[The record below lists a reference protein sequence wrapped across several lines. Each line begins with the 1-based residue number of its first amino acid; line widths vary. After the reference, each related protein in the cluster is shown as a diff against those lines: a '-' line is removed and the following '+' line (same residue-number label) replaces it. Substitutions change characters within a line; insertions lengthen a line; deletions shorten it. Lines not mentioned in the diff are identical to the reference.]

1 METPARRFQYVT
13 HLLLAA
19 AFSLASAASALTPS
33 ERVRAIAVEIGA
45 PPPVEA
51 LVVAVP
57 SPRTQA
63 VPTPTSGR
71 FSVAPD
77 ADLTP
82 GVLCTA
88 QDKDFAEFRYG
99 EKIPYCKRNTSIP
112 DKKKV
117 SDWYGIRWEDHGLY
131 QYDHLLS
138 LCLGGSNDLRNLWPM
153 LWDEAR
159 KKARMEADLCLRLKQ
174 GVVTQKDAVAEELSW
189 FKENAPDLLPRLLS
203 AQVSKGDKLP

>member
-1 METPARRFQYVT
+1 MDTPARRYAA
-13 HLLLAA
+13 HLLLAV

-33 ERVRAIAVEIGA
+33 ERVRAVAAEIGA
-45 PPPVEA
+45 PLPAEA
-51 LVVAVP
+51 LAVIVP
-57 SPRTQA
+57 APRAQA
-63 VPTPTSGR
+63 VPTPARGP

-77 ADLTP
+77 ANLTP

-99 EKIPYCKRNTSIP
+99 EKISYCKRNTSIP

-174 GVVTQKDAVAEELSW
+174 GTVTQKDAVAEELSW

-203 AQVSKGDKLP
+203 AQASKGDSLP